1 MLDDRLQVARTLGAE
16 VVDAGREDPVEIVRE
31 LTGGIGADRAID
43 AVGVDA
49 VRPRDGEARGREN
62 GQQWA
67 PGDAPDLAL
76 RWAVDSVAKAG
87 SVGVIGVYP
96 PQMDSFPLGTAMN
109 RNLTVH
115 MGNCNHRSYVPMLVG
130 RARAGEIDPTRVL
143 TQREPID
150 DVLEAYRN
158 FDLRSRG
165 WVKVRVVPGD
175 GRSGIPLRGAASESM
190 R

>member
-1 MLDDRLQVARTLGAE
+1 
-16 VVDAGREDPVEIVRE
+16 
-31 LTGGIGADRAID
+31 
-43 AVGVDA
+43 
-49 VRPRDGEARGREN
+49 
-62 GQQWA
+62 
-67 PGDAPDLAL
+67 
-76 RWAVDSVAKAG
+76 
-87 SVGVIGVYP
+87 
-96 PQMDSFPLGTAMN
+96 MDSFPLGTAMN